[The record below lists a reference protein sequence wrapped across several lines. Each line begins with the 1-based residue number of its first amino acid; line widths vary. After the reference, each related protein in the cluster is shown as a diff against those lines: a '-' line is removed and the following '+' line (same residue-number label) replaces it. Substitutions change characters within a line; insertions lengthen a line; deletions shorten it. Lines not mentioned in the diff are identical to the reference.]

1 MSTISIE
8 LEHDTACEFASKF
21 LMQCLDDDHLPE
33 GREIEFM
40 LACQEVLHF
49 IMIPSEWEKRFE
61 KDFVK
66 YSENADYDIEWWKH
80 ECLKERDI
88 MSFPKGTACDWCGIT
103 EETYEHNK
111 KTIKRLKQYEE
122 MRNEG

>member
-1 MSTISIE
+1 MSNISIE

-21 LMQCLDDDHLPE
+21 LMKCLDDDNLPE

-61 KDFVK
+61 KDFVE
-66 YSENADYDIEWWKH
+66 YSENA
-80 ECLKERDI
+80 
-88 MSFPKGTACDWCGIT
+88 
-103 EETYEHNK
+103 N
-111 KTIKRLKQYEE
+111 
-122 MRNEG
+122 